1 MNQNVQLIWKKIEHL
16 RRMRS
21 YLDYSLVQTQA
32 LVPIGDWQ
40 QLPPAQHAALAA
52 FRIRFSEFQEHLGKT
67 MRTIAF
73 CKSAY
78 SAPEHP

>member
-21 YLDYSLVQTQA
+21 YLDYSLAQTQL

-40 QLPPAQHAALAA
+40 SLAQLPRKLKMQD
-52 FRIRFSEFQEHLGKT
+52 S
-67 MRTIAF
+67 
-73 CKSAY
+73 
-78 SAPEHP
+78 